1 MKMKREWCRS
11 VASAGILPPVQG
23 KRNFAETSRIF
34 CNLILLNVNLEKYAR
49 NDQVTDSSLIHL
61 VSCNILGMIS
71 GQFKKL
77 RQNFPKFTGLKS
89 ENPDSAVR
97 VCRCR
102 RDFKTQVEDGGGGGE
117 HDEVLLLQAS

>member
-1 MKMKREWCRS
+1 MKREWCRS
-11 VASAGILPPVQG
+11 VAGAGILPPVQG
-23 KRNFAETSRIF
+23 KRNFAETSRNF
-34 CNLILLNVNLEKYAR
+34 LQLNSFECKFEKYAR
-49 NDQVTDSSLIHL
+49 NDQVTDSSLIHF

-77 RQNFPKFTGLKS
+77 RQNFPKFTGMKS

-117 HDEVLLLQAS
+117 HDEVLLHQAS